1 MSVPPS
7 KLVGVLLTLTGTLR
21 AINGVFVGGTASA
34 PEVGVDVLIIVT
46 GVVMLFQSTR
56 NPPFSEYSTG
66 IYVVVVSLVVVV
78 VLTSL
83 QILLHMI

>member
-7 KLVGVLLTLTGTLR
+7 KLVGVLFTLTGTLR

-46 GVVMLFQSTR
+46 GVVVLFQSTR

-66 IYVVVVSLVVVV
+66 IYVVVSLVAAV

>member
-7 KLVGVLLTLTGTLR
+7 KLIGVLFTLTGTLR

-46 GVVMLFQSTR
+46 GVVVLFQSTR
-56 NPPFSEYSTG
+56 NPPFSNYSAG
-66 IYVVVVSLVVVV
+66 IYVIVVSLVAAV

-83 QILLHMI
+83 QILLHII